1 MMSLWQKAILQSID
15 SSFILLLI
23 KHLMIL
29 VKLKWEG
36 FFFCCNI
43 YNHGNK
49 RWNYLKTFY

>member
-1 MMSLWQKAILQSID
+1 MMSVWQKAILQSID

-36 FFFCCNI
+36 FFIFVAI
-43 YNHGNK
+43 FTTTAIKDGII
-49 RWNYLKTFY
+49 